1 MQELT
6 KFSREAA
13 ETYAQTVADKKLDIA
28 SKKADSIIKYVEAR
42 YEKKIK
48 NGIEKNKNCREIS
61 IILPY
66 TKRCKSQDMFSEVE
80 TIVREHFK
88 KLGFAV
94 ALHDGEHCSCIF
106 DFMCNCESFYMSMSW
121 Y

>member
-1 MQELT
+1 MQEIT

-48 NGIEKNKNCREIS
+48 NGIEKNNNCREIS
-61 IILPY
+61 IILPRA
-66 TKRCKSQDMFSEVE
+66 KRCKDNNVFSEVE
-80 TIVREHFK
+80 AIVRAHFK

-94 ALHDGEHCSCIF
+94 ALHDGHSCSCLF
-106 DFMCNCESFYMSMSW
+106 DFICNHDSFYMSMTW